1 MHNIHELEKR
11 WRNYKIKKYLPHVGA
26 IVTTIL
32 LIIYVFKTI
41 DITEIKEEQNSI
53 KEKKIEKIV
62 TQEKE
67 PKKEFVQAKKKID
80 SSDDK
85 ALILNPS
92 LDFMKNLQTNSIATY
107 EPKVEKTQTQN
118 IKSINKEK
126 KSEEK
131 DKVLEIKEKIPTL
144 TLIKQ
149 DTIDDINLV
158 IKRFKKSNNPAL
170 SLFIAKKYY
179 KLKKYHKAYNYALIT
194 NAIDKDID
202 ESWILFSKSLIKL
215 GKKDMAINTLTKY
228 IEQSDSINAKVLLD
242 NIKSGK
248 FK

>member
-11 WRNYKIKKYLPHVGA
+11 WRNYKIRTYLPHVGA

-41 DITEIKEEQNSI
+41 DITEIKEEQNTI
-53 KEKKIEKIV
+53 KEKKVEKIV

-67 PKKEFVQAKKKID
+67 PKKEFVQAKKEIE
-80 SSDDK
+80 SNDDK

-131 DKVLEIKEKIPTL
+131 EEKNEIKEKIPTL

-149 DTIDDINLV
+149 DTIDDINHV